1 MIKTLLLTTAAGALL
16 LTGVIASDTN
26 AQDQE
31 SKEDSSHDSQNISS
45 NIKQLAE
52 YDVLDGQVGMEDYQA
67 QIVTDNIHKRV
78 IVLLDEN
85 NRQQFKSIFIKNTNR
100 HKIIDFGKGQIFN
113 QIIKNSEGPVVDTNN
128 DENSNVDSDN
138 VEGFVEF
145 EILEDEIDVDDDY
158 TQIVEDNQ
166 HKRIMLVGDEDNHK
180 QFKSI
185 YIKDTSRLK
194 IIDFN
199 NGLVFNQIIK

>member
-52 YDVLDGQVGMEDYQA
+52 YDVLDGQVSMEDYQA

-113 QIIKNSEGPVVDTNN
+113 QIIKNSEGAVVDTNN

>member
-52 YDVLDGQVGMEDYQA
+52 YDVLDGQVSMEDYQA

-113 QIIKNSEGPVVDTNN
+113 QIIKNSEGAVVDTNN

-194 IIDFN
+194 IKI
-199 NGLVFNQIIK
+199 GRAHV